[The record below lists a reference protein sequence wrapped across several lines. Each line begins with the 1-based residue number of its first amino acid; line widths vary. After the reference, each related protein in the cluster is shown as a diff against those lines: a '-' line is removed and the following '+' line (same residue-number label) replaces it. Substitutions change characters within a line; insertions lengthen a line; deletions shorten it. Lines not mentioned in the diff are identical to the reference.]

1 MLGLQIRKLPRQ
13 AHPLPHLLRLRDPAG
28 VQEELH
34 EANLRP
40 CPERAQGGLG
50 GSFHGGDSVDA
61 LTQRLFEGYKPRVIR
76 DACRKR
82 QQRFKR
88 HKHRALQSTHGLPP
102 LVAAGPRR
110 TKVLANP
117 RERRRDF
124 GLSPLLQGTIKRPG
138 RRDVVTGEVEIDHRE
153 PRVRDRGAEPASR
166 QQPAACQKSQAKP
179 YT

>member
-34 EANLRP
+34 EANLGP

-50 GSFHGGDSVDA
+50 GSFHGGHSVDA
-61 LTQRLFEGYKPRVIR
+61 LTQRLFEGWKPRVIR
-76 DACRKR
+76 DAHRNR

-88 HKHRALQSTHGLPP
+88 HEYRALQSTHGLPS
-102 LVAAGPRR
+102 LVAVGPRR
-110 TKVLANP
+110 AKVLANP
-117 RERRRDF
+117 RERRRDV
-124 GLSPLLQGTIKRPG
+124 GLALLLEGGIDCACRHG
-138 RRDVVTGEVEIDHRE
+138 VVAGEIEIDHRE
-153 PRVRDRGAEPASR
+153 PRVRDGGAEPSSR
-166 QQPAACQKSQAKP
+166 QQPAACEKSQSKP